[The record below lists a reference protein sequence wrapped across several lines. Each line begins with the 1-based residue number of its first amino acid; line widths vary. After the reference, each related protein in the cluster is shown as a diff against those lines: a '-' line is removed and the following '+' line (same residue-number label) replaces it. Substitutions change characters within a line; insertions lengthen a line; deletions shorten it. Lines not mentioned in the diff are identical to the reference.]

1 MARHAASDAQTR
13 ERTGRDD
20 HRLGAAVNEPD
31 FVKARRE
38 RTGKDE
44 RGLGAGLLA
53 LGAGYLAAA
62 FLISEPE
69 GGYAAVGP
77 RVFPI
82 GIGIALVA
90 VALSTALRARG
101 ATVAPS
107 SGAAE
112 AETMPAA
119 SGAPPAADS
128 RPDAAQREARRA
140 PAADSAPPAADSR
153 PDAAQREA
161 REAPADGAVPPA
173 ADWRAAAPSVLLF
186 LAYILLLE
194 PLGYLPATTAF
205 IALEARLLGS
215 RRWRRDL
222 FAAVI
227 VAATVYAVFSLLL
240 GLRLPPGLLGAATG
254 ADPVSMLAL
263 PGLRL
268 PANLPGGP

>member
-44 RGLGAGLLA
+44 RRLGAGLLA

-90 VALSTALRARG
+90 VALSTVLRARE
-101 ATVAPS
+101 AARAPS
-107 SGAAE
+107 SGAAK
-112 AETMPAA
+112 ARAVPAA
-119 SGAPPAADS
+119 DGAPPVAD
-128 RPDAAQREARRA
+128 PG
-140 PAADSAPPAADSR
+140 

-161 REAPADGAVPPA
+161 REAPAADGAPPAADPGPDAQREARKAPAADSAPPA

-186 LAYILLLE
+186 LAYVVLLE

-268 PANLPGGP
+268 PASFLGGP

>member
-20 HRLGAAVNEPD
+20 HRPGAAVNEPD

-44 RGLGAGLLA
+44 RRLGAGLLA

-90 VALSTALRARG
+90 VALSTAFRARG
-101 ATVAPS
+101 AAGAPT
-107 SGAAE
+107 SGAAK
-112 AETMPAA
+112 A
-119 SGAPPAADS
+119 
-128 RPDAAQREARRA
+128 RPD
-140 PAADSAPPAADSR
+140 
-153 PDAAQREA
+153 PDAKREA
-161 REAPADGAVPPA
+161 REAPAAGARPAADPGPDAAQGEAREAPAAGAAPPA

-186 LAYILLLE
+186 LAYVALLE

-268 PANLPGGP
+268 PAGLLGGL